1 MGQDVPM
8 ADDLVPQAE
17 APRRTL
23 LPDDPVYIQQLLMQ
37 NSVWKTRD
45 RTTGNL
51 VEVSIWDMHIS
62 HLTNV
67 IGWLDGQVGHIL
79 TVLGQDQDALSAPA
93 MIAWLHRTP
102 LCKALDAA
110 LLAKRRE
117 AERAAPPATFKP
129 SEWLVRPMVSLDIET
144 TGVDIENDRIV
155 SFSIG
160 TSQVPLEGDWE
171 AISQIVDPGVEIP
184 EGARKVH
191 GISTERARAEGIP
204 ERDAVLGLVRS
215 LSRLHDT
222 PIIAFNCF
230 EGNTRF
236 QVRDRG
242 ARTLQELA
250 GTIQEVWNGEQWVKA
265 AVRSYGTAPVRRL
278 VLAPAGRSRSAIR
291 HEVWV
296 TDNHRWVLDD
306 GSEVT
311 TDQLRTWTPHR
322 RAGAMKIRAS
332 YLRPEVDEEGL
343 RHGLIFA
350 DGSLVSRSQQ
360 PKEGYVHRLRLCGAK
375 ARFVS
380 LFPKFTYPPSANGD
394 PVITWYKSARNCK
407 EVPEDPESDAYVAG
421 FIEGWV
427 TLDGSEATQHGVA
440 RRLDTVHEDAA
451 RWLIDNAWRGG
462 WLVTGYS
469 VRPLTSEWGKSELL
483 HTVVLSRDQS
493 MAWRLAEIG
502 DEIREVEV
510 FCAEVEEGPEQ
521 FTLAGGILTRNSRF
535 DLTVLDRSARRYIG
549 QGIAPTY
556 VLDPFVLDKL
566 IDPYR
571 KGKRTL
577 DAVCEHYQ
585 VGRRIVHEADEDAQ
599 RALRLLYKELL
610 SPVAYEFFG
619 GRFPGLPALQEIQ
632 ADAYADQVRGLSHW
646 QASGGQVP
654 DVRDDRWPIA
664 SLPRTEMVSYDREPP
679 Y

>member
-1 MGQDVPM
+1 M
-8 ADDLVPQAE
+8 ADDLVPQTE

-45 RTTGNL
+45 RTTGKL

-117 AERAAPPATFKP
+117 AERAAPPATFTP

-184 EGARKVH
+184 EGARKIH

-222 PIIAFNCF
+222 PIIAFN
-230 EGNTRF
+230 
-236 QVRDRG
+236 
-242 ARTLQELA
+242 A
-250 GTIQEVWNGEQWVKA
+250 
-265 AVRSYGTAPVRRL
+265 
-278 VLAPAGRSRSAIR
+278 
-291 HEVWV
+291 
-296 TDNHRWVLDD
+296 
-306 GSEVT
+306 
-311 TDQLRTWTPHR
+311 
-322 RAGAMKIRAS
+322 
-332 YLRPEVDEEGL
+332 
-343 RHGLIFA
+343 
-350 DGSLVSRSQQ
+350 
-360 PKEGYVHRLRLCGAK
+360 
-375 ARFVS
+375 
-380 LFPKFTYPPSANGD
+380 
-394 PVITWYKSARNCK
+394 
-407 EVPEDPESDAYVAG
+407 
-421 FIEGWV
+421 
-427 TLDGSEATQHGVA
+427 
-440 RRLDTVHEDAA
+440 
-451 RWLIDNAWRGG
+451 
-462 WLVTGYS
+462 
-469 VRPLTSEWGKSELL
+469 
-483 HTVVLSRDQS
+483 
-493 MAWRLAEIG
+493 
-502 DEIREVEV
+502 
-510 FCAEVEEGPEQ
+510 
-521 FTLAGGILTRNSRF
+521 RF
-535 DLTVLDRSARRYIG
+535 DLTILDRSARRYTG